1 MNKFWN
7 FIRNEETGE
16 RELWLYGVIG
26 DDSWYCGDITPTK
39 FRQELNFCEGDIVV
53 KINSEGGDVFAAT
66 AIYTML
72 KEYDGKITVKI
83 DSLAA
88 SAASIVAMAGDV
100 VEISPLG
107 MIMIHN
113 PSTFA
118 DGDSEELQAAAKM
131 LDEVKETI
139 INAYELKTKL
149 PREQLAQMMD
159 DETWIHAKKAVE
171 LGFADKI
178 IGEENQPSDDSV
190 AQDISTRRQV
200 KNCIANAF
208 KKNRNVKSKKKG
220 VQVKDLRRELN
231 AIIKEEK
238 EWKRKNAKN

>member
-7 FIRNEETGE
+7 FIRNKETGE

-39 FRQELNFCEGDIVV
+39 FKQELNFCEGDIVV

-159 DETWIHAKKAVE
+159 DETWIHAKKAIE

-178 IGEENQPSDDSV
+178 IGEENQPSEDYV
-190 AQDISTRRQV
+190 AQDMSTRRQV

-208 KKNRNVKSKKKG
+208 KRNRNVKSKKKG
-220 VQVKDLRRELN
+220 VQVKDFRRELN

>member
-7 FIRNEETGE
+7 FVRNEETGE

-26 DDSWYCGDITPTK
+26 DDSWYSGDITPTK

-88 SAASIVAMAGDV
+88 SSASIVAMAGDEV
-100 VEISPLG
+100 QISPLG

-118 DGDSEELQAAAKM
+118 DGDSEELKSAAKM

-139 INAYELKTKL
+139 INAYELKTKM

-159 DETWIHAKKAVE
+159 DETWIHARKAID

-178 IGEENQPSDDSV
+178 IGEENHSSEDST

-200 KNCIANAF
+200 KNCMANAF
-208 KKNRNVKSKKKG
+208 KRNHKKTGVK
-220 VQVKDLRRELN
+220 VKDLRRELN
-231 AIIKEEK
+231 TVIKEART
-238 EWKRKNAKN
+238 WTRKNAKN